1 MQTDTRPR
9 TFLVTRKQSYLKDFK
24 AISPEIVTSARNAC
38 KWFLESGIDS
48 LWLSYDEH
56 IMDAALKNVWLHRKG
71 PIGTFG
77 MLILFYTPHVEDVPM
92 LTSSFKRLAF
102 FADDASLP
110 REELG
115 EVLAAKNKADLFI
128 GGTVSKETETITLRR
143 GNLDSLVVP
152 FSAFEPSGDGV
163 TPDFSKFS
171 VTDFGHTV
179 RLGTYEAASD
189 ALLYEFDPE
198 YRRRKAKERLE
209 SEKSFGCSLRRLRK
223 QRAIKRTDF
232 SPLTEKTIARI
243 EQGLV
248 DRPRGNTL
256 EVISKRLGV
265 SADEI
270 ESY

>member
-102 FADDASLP
+102 FADDDLCLVKSL
-110 REELG
+110 
-115 EVLAAKNKADLFI
+115 AKFWLQRI
-128 GGTVSKETETITLRR
+128 RR
-143 GNLDSLVVP
+143 TS
-152 FSAFEPSGDGV
+152 S
-163 TPDFSKFS
+163 S
-171 VTDFGHTV
+171 VEQFQ
-179 RLGTYEAASD
+179 
-189 ALLYEFDPE
+189 
-198 YRRRKAKERLE
+198 RKPK
-209 SEKSFGCSLRRLRK
+209 RLRFVEETLI
-223 QRAIKRTDF
+223 RLSCRSLHLNRRVTAWLRT
-232 SPLTEKTIARI
+232 SVNSRSQIMVTRS
-243 EQGLV
+243 
-248 DRPRGNTL
+248 N
-256 EVISKRLGV
+256 
-265 SADEI
+265 
-270 ESY
+270 